1 MIDIKKIQDAV
12 SEMHKV
18 TVRGGG
24 KYSQVAQRV
33 EAFRNHIGDEL
44 GMESEIVCDDGKRV
58 VMKATIK
65 SRDGFVVATGWA
77 EELRGGT
84 GVNKM
89 ACIENTETSAYGR
102 ALANL
107 GIHGG
112 EFASD
117 NEIDKAQR
125 NEKII
130 DEREAEAPEPKVATP
145 APTPPPN
152 ADVDWDKWVND
163 QMNYLKDANKVKL
176 LLWTRKTNKQREDL
190 KEADRELSATLNDF
204 YQQKHDEQ
212 NNGER

>member
-117 NEIDKAQR
+117 NEIDKAKR

-130 DEREAEAPEPKVATP
+130 DERDAEAPEPKAATP
-145 APTPPPN
+145 SPPPAN
-152 ADVDWDKWVND
+152 ADVDWSKWVND
-163 QMNYLKDANKVKL
+163 QMNQIKDATKIKL
-176 LLWTRKTNKQREDL
+176 LMWSKKTQKQRDDL
-190 KEADRELSATLNDF
+190 KEADRQLSATLGDF
-204 YQQKHDEQ
+204 YQQKYDEQ